1 MRVAYVRLLGTRTTQ
16 PRGACP
22 QWQVCVPPSTRS
34 LASFDNLALP
44 RRTPSSSPTIRR
56 SALRLDQARVL
67 LLLGNFWFSSALNGP
82 SWSFG
87 SESFSSLIARL
98 AQHLKCARAQEVA
111 LLGGL
116 SAYSGF
122 APGSLSTPSSS
133 FVDNL
138 SSSSPHAQRLSRSRL
153 GPLLQVPAFTT
164 VFQLRLDCV
173 SSILVAVVASS
184 STRGAVGA
192 ALCFERVP
200 HPVRDSTRQAAG
212 SSGSETN

>member
-1 MRVAYVRLLGTRTTQ
+1 MASLR
-16 PRGACP
+16 
-22 QWQVCVPPSTRS
+22 PPSTRS
-34 LASFDNLALP
+34 HTSLTISHCPAGHRAPFS
-44 RRTPSSSPTIRR
+44 TIRR
-56 SALRLDQARVL
+56 SALRLDQAHVL
-67 LLLGNFWFSSALNGP
+67 LLLWNFWFSSALNGP

-133 FVDNL
+133 FVDDL
-138 SSSSPHAQRLSRSRL
+138 SSSHLTLSGSRALVL

-164 VFQLRLDCV
+164 VFQLQLDCV